1 VKILDIREISVP
13 LKTQMRNAVFDFS
26 EMTTSVVAVKTD
38 VLVDA
43 EPVIGYA
50 FNSTGRYAC
59 GEVMRTRMIPRLLK
73 ASPDSLLDPASGL
86 IDPALALACMTR
98 REKPG
103 GHTERSIAVGTIE
116 CAVWDALAK
125 VKRVPLH
132 TLLAERFNGGKQVD
146 KVPCYVGG
154 GWYAQDKGLSDLSDE
169 IKMRLQE
176 GYTHMKIKVGGV
188 SLADDLKR
196 IETSIAILGDS
207 EHLAV
212 DANAGLD
219 HKRTW
224 EYANALAPF
233 GLRWFEEPTD
243 PLDFKL
249 LFELSTHYAP
259 AIATGENLFSTQD
272 IQNLL
277 RYSGLRAGKD
287 ILQVDIP
294 QSYGI
299 TQFTKTLQ
307 VLRDHGWS
315 SQQVFPHGGN
325 MMTLAIVAG
334 LDLGGCEAYPGVF
347 GVFAGF
353 NDDAQIENGM
363 IKLSD
368 RPGMGFEG
376 QNELYELMRH
386 IF

>member
-1 VKILDIREISVP
+1 MKILEIREISVP
-13 LKTQMRNAVFDFS
+13 LRTQMRNAVFDFS

-38 VLVDA
+38 VLVNGQ
-43 EPVIGYA
+43 PVIGYA

-86 IDPALALACMTR
+86 IDPALALACMTQ

-116 CAVWDALAK
+116 CALWDALAK
-125 VKRVPLH
+125 VKRIPLH
-132 TLLAERFNGGKQVD
+132 TLLAERFNAGQQVQE
-146 KVPCYVGG
+146 VPCYVGG
-154 GWYAQDKGLSDLSDE
+154 GWYAQDKGLSDLRDE
-169 IKMRLQE
+169 IKSRLQE

-196 IETSIAILGDS
+196 IETSIAILGDPG
-207 EHLAV
+207 HLAV

-243 PLDFKL
+243 PLDFEL
-249 LFELSTHYAP
+249 LFELSKHYAP

-277 RYSGLRAGKD
+277 RYSGLRAGQD

-307 VLRDHGWS
+307 VLLDQGWS
-315 SQQVFPHGGN
+315 SHQVFPHGGN
-325 MMTLAIVAG
+325 LMTLAIVAG

-363 IKLSD
+363 IRLSD
-368 RPGMGFEG
+368 RPGIGFEG
-376 QNELYELMRH
+376 QNELYELMHH